1 MELTDDFVKNM
12 IENFI
17 PIHKFLGLELLEIRT
32 DFAKVKVPFR
42 PEVVGDIRSQR
53 WHGGIITTIMDSV
66 GGIVGGTHF
75 SSLEDKMSTIDIR
88 VDFLRPAHAEAII
101 VEGETLRLG
110 SRILVTKMYAY
121 LENDPQK
128 TILAEGK
135 AVYSFVRMK
144 QEK

>member
-17 PIHKFLGLELLEIRT
+17 PIHKFLGVELLEIRT

-110 SRILVTKMYAY
+110 VVFWSLKCMLT
-121 LENDPQK
+121 
-128 TILAEGK
+128 
-135 AVYSFVRMK
+135 
-144 QEK
+144 